1 MNVKVQN
8 FLRLSGIPALILLVA
23 INAVPQIPPPERVKI
38 FGKVWDTINRK
49 YYDPNFNGV
58 NWTAARERYLPR
70 VETAKDD
77 AEFYSLV
84 KQMVG
89 ELGDAHTNFLTPKEA
104 AARKSRQSVG
114 VGLWIGEAEGK
125 PVVFGVKADSE
136 AARAGIV
143 PGMILTAVDGR
154 NAREVLAEK
163 RAAIKSSSANA
174 VNRFAYARLL
184 SGAENTPVVL
194 GFLDLNNQVKEVT
207 LFRRANNNFNFS
219 ASELVSRR
227 LPSNIGYIRFDEF
240 KSSFLKPYKKALIE
254 LKDTKG
260 LIIDLRFNAGG
271 EAYAM
276 EEIAERFFSE
286 KVSFGKA
293 KTRTGKMPKFLGI
306 SLVPKELFVGDDD
319 MHLYS
324 APVVVLISSYSASA
338 SEHFAVG
345 MQESGRAKIV
355 GSQSCGCL
363 LGIIGKTKIEG
374 AELYLSQI
382 DFISAQGKRIEG
394 VGVTP
399 DLPVAPTVADAAD
412 NFSAAVREAEKLLTS
427 LSAAQSN

>member
-1 MNVKVQN
+1 MNLQVSN
-8 FLRLSGIPALILLVA
+8 FLRFFSIPALILFFTIIA
-23 INAVPQIPPPERVKI
+23 TAQTSSSKKIKI
-38 FGKVWDTINRK
+38 FEKVWDTINRK

-58 NWTAARERYLPR
+58 DWAATRDRYLMR
-70 VETAKDD
+70 VAAAKDD
-77 AEFYSLV
+77 AGFYALV

-89 ELGDAHTNFLTPKEA
+89 ELGDAHTNFLSPQEA
-104 AARKSRQSVG
+104 SARKAKQSVG

-125 PVVFGVKADSE
+125 PVVFGVKSDSE
-136 AARAGIV
+136 AAQAGIV
-143 PGMILTAVDGR
+143 PGMILTSVDGR
-154 NAREVLAEK
+154 NASEILAEK
-163 RAAIKSSSANA
+163 QAAIKSSSANA
-174 VNRFAYARLL
+174 VKRFAYARLL
-184 SGAENTPVVL
+184 GGAENTSVKL
-194 GFLDLNNQVKEVT
+194 SFLDLNNQSKEIT
-207 LFRRANNNFNFS
+207 LVRRAANNFNFS
-219 ASELVSRR
+219 ASDLVSRR
-227 LPSNIGYIRFDEF
+227 LPSNVGYIRFDEF

-276 EEIAERFFSE
+276 EEIAERLFNE

-293 KTRTGKMPKFLGI
+293 KTRSGKMPKFLGI
-306 SLVPKELFVGDDD
+306 SLVPKELFIGDDD

-355 GSQSCGCL
+355 GEQSCGCL

-374 AELYLSQI
+374 SELYLSQI
-382 DFISAQGKRIEG
+382 DFISAQGKRIER

-399 DLPVAPTVADAAD
+399 DLQIAPTVAAAAD
-412 NFSAAVREAEKLLTS
+412 NFSAAVREAEKLL
-427 LSAAQSN
+427 SAH